1 MIPGIEQRSL
11 TMRDGT
17 RIGYQRRGS
26 AGPAIVLANGLGG
39 THVAF
44 KHLYDVLGDYRV
56 LCWDYRGLYSSG
68 TAAHPEANT
77 VAHQVDD
84 LIEIL
89 AHEGIDRFVVVGWSM
104 GVQVSFELMRHHAPK
119 VAGIFAINGTSG
131 RAFHTVAGP
140 RLVSKTIPSAIKLI
154 KAGAPVVG
162 KVSGAVAGS
171 QLLLSAMVKL
181 GMVAPTVDVDIFKA
195 VAGGFKTLDW
205 NIYADLLTRV
215 DEHDATDLLPSVRV
229 PTTIITGDRDII
241 TPAATAEN
249 VHRQVSGS
257 RLVHIKGGSHY
268 TPVEFPAI
276 LQDELRALLAR
287 VPGWAPA
294 AS

>member
-1 MIPGIEQRSL
+1 MISGIEQHSL

-26 AGPAIVLANGLGG
+26 AGPAVVLANGLGG
-39 THVAF
+39 THLAF
-44 KHLYDVLGDYRV
+44 KHLYDVLGAYRV

-68 TAAHPEANT
+68 PAAMPHANT
-77 VAHQVDD
+77 VAHQVED

-89 AHEGIDRFVVVGWSM
+89 EHEGIDDFVVVGWSM
-104 GVQVSFELMRHHAPK
+104 GVQVSFELLRRHARR
-119 VAGIFAINGTSG
+119 VRGIFAINGTSG

-140 RLVSKTIPSAIKLI
+140 KLLTRTIPTAIRLI
-154 KAGAPVVG
+154 KASAPLVG

-171 QLLLSAMVKL
+171 DLLLRSMVKL
-181 GMVAPTVDVDIFKA
+181 GMVAPSVDVEIFKA
-195 VAGGFKTLDW
+195 VAGGFRTLDW
-205 NIYADLLTRV
+205 SIYADLLTRV

-241 TPAATAEN
+241 TPAATAEHI
-249 VHRQVSGS
+249 HRQVSGS
-257 RLVHIKGGSHY
+257 RLVHIDGGSHY

-287 VPGWAPA
+287 VDGWA
-294 AS
+294 